1 MAVNFLDLDGFNR
14 LFIDNRRS
22 FVRFAYTYTRD
33 EAVAEDVV
41 MEAMMACWEA
51 RDKLLLDANPMA
63 YMLTAIKNRALNY
76 LHRLQLAEETSLTLG
91 EHAQWELS
99 NRIATLEA
107 CNPEE
112 LFCDDIQ
119 AIIDDTLSHLSS
131 TTRRIFL
138 LNRYED
144 KSYREIALLMNMSVK
159 GVEFHVSKTLKV
171 LRLALKDYWALLP
184 FFSDFIGLSKPFV

>member
-1 MAVNFLDLDGFNR
+1 MDEFNR

-33 EAVAEDVV
+33 EVVAEDVV
-41 MEAMMACWEA
+41 MDAMMACWEA
-51 RDKLLLDANPMA
+51 RGKLHLDGNPIA
-63 YMLTAIKNRALNY
+63 YMLSAVKNRALNH
-76 LHRLQLAEETSLTLG
+76 LHRLQMMEETALSMS

-112 LFCDDIQ
+112 LFCSDIQ
-119 AIIDDTLSHLSS
+119 AIIDDTLSRLSD

-144 KSYREIALLMNMSVK
+144 KSYKEIALLMDMSVK
-159 GVEFHVSKTLKV
+159 GVEFHVSKALKA
-171 LRLALKDYWALLP
+171 LRLALKDYWVLMP
-184 FFSDFIGLSKPFV
+184 FFPCFNGIGSPLG